1 MELPFLYATRTILG
15 PSRTTLRST
24 RRFSCPKS
32 RIRCLHQPARDDTT
46 DQTSFFRQK
55 AEAVAAKQGPRVSN
69 TITREESRAFDRLR
83 RLAGQV
89 QKSRPSTDTPS
100 DTNLLSV
107 DPHQILTLFTPSSTA
122 LREHDA
128 EINHI
133 CEDYMTSVSNEF
145 KEALQSDP
153 TQGDL
158 GIWTVL
164 RRRVFPLLAL
174 LKSQTEVSKDERKAA
189 ITALPVAKS
198 LFQDNPPKASS
209 KPDET
214 TTSDESIN
222 TTPTASDAHAPP
234 LISSLPILTRIYPS
248 SLLLALRL
256 LTRHHPLSTLTPSL
270 LQHIRSLGSSSYIL
284 GTNTHFY
291 NTLLLLR
298 WNTHSSLREVCSL
311 LSEME
316 RGAVEFDR
324 GTVRVLRDVADERWS
339 DLMQHSSHVDP
350 EFESVG
356 DGKVV
361 SRGANWWER
370 QEQVQW
376 WPRIEKW
383 RNIIA
388 KRLEEKGM
396 GEVFREGPSTSPG
409 AGWETKQKMPE
420 VLL

>member
-1 MELPFLYATRTILG
+1 
-15 PSRTTLRST
+15 
-24 RRFSCPKS
+24 
-32 RIRCLHQPARDDTT
+32 
-46 DQTSFFRQK
+46 
-55 AEAVAAKQGPRVSN
+55 
-69 TITREESRAFDRLR
+69 
-83 RLAGQV
+83 
-89 QKSRPSTDTPS
+89 
-100 DTNLLSV
+100 
-107 DPHQILTLFTPSSTA
+107 
-122 LREHDA
+122 
-128 EINHI
+128 
-133 CEDYMTSVSNEF
+133 MTSVSNEF

-270 LQHIRSLGSSSYIL
+270 LPHIRSLGSSSYIL

-420 VLL
+420 VWL